1 MDERPGAPLDDPI
14 EMLGEQ
20 WRAALPDLDTAP
32 MLLIARL
39 NRTRAVVMA
48 RIEASLTEAGSSL
61 ADFDVL
67 STLRRHAAPHRMKP
81 SAIAE
86 AVMLSASG
94 MTNRIDH
101 LVDAGLV
108 ERVPDPTDR
117 RVLPVQLTERG
128 IAEAERLV
136 RLLVAVD
143 AEVIAELEPAECSQL
158 ASTLRELERSARAAS

>member
-1 MDERPGAPLDDPI
+1 MMGIMDEAPDDPI
-14 EMLGEQ
+14 AALGEQ

-48 RIEASLTEAGSSL
+48 RIETMLVEAGSSL

-67 STLRRHAAPHRMKP
+67 STLRRQAPPHRMKP

-108 ERVPDPTDR
+108 ERVPDPTNR

-128 IAEAERLV
+128 LAEAEWLV
-136 RLLVAVD
+136 RLLVTDEANIVAGLD
-143 AEVIAELEPAECSQL
+143 TAERSRL
-158 ASTLRELERSARAAS
+158 ASTLAELERSARAAS